1 MGDEIIKLRDGRLH
15 IFKQAGCQN
24 YFYRFFVNGKYRTRT
39 SKTSNLSLAKS
50 TAETDY
56 DSYRFNNLTADG
68 KHSHA
73 WDDAERG
80 VLASLTLEEGTRT
93 SRLTTYKVKLG
104 VLRKFFGSMSLEQIN
119 KTKAVEEYVKW
130 RRTVYQTHVHHEV
143 VTNKT
148 LRRDFDVL
156 RAILKYALREGW
168 IEKICELPILSV
180 TPKAGGWFTLAE
192 WKHLQKVARQWIER
206 SPNEK
211 EQRQREYIY
220 DYMMFLVHTGLRV
233 DEAFH
238 VRYRDISPDEKDPRF
253 CYITVRGGKLAY
265 TMKATECIGLVGA
278 VSAIE
283 RRKKTQPN
291 HKPTDLLFPTN
302 PRVKLHELL
311 VAAGLDRDERGERRT
326 AKNFRHTFIMLRLLQ
341 GVDVYKLAKNC
352 RTSVSQIERHYGSYI
367 NARMSR
373 DELTKFSDPPREK
386 GTKR

>member
-1 MGDEIIKLRDGRLH
+1 MNDEIIKLRDGRLH
-15 IFKQAGCQN
+15 IFKQPGCQN
-24 YFYRFFVNGKYRTRT
+24 FFYRFFVNGKYLTRT
-39 SKTSNLSLAKS
+39 AKTSNLSLAKS
-50 TAETDY
+50 TAETAY
-56 DSYRFNNLTADG
+56 DSYRFNNLTPDG
-68 KHSHA
+68 KFSHS

-80 VLASLTLEEGTRT
+80 VLASLELEEGTRT
-93 SRLTTYKVKLG
+93 SRVTTYKVKLG
-104 VLRKFFGSMSLEQIN
+104 VLRKFFGTMTLEQIN
-119 KTKAVEEYVKW
+119 KTKAVEDYVKW

-156 RAILKYALREGW
+156 RAILKFALREGW
-168 IEKICELPILSV
+168 IEKICELPMLSV

-192 WKHLQKVARQWIER
+192 WKHLQKVAREWIER
-206 SPNEK
+206 SSNDK
-211 EQRQREYIY
+211 ERQQREYIY

-238 VRYRDISPDEKDPRF
+238 ICYHDISPDEKDQRF

-278 VSAIE
+278 VSAID
-283 RRKKTQPN
+283 RRKKATPGY
-291 HKPTDLLFPTN
+291 KPSDLLFPTN
-302 PRVKLHELL
+302 PREKLYELL
-311 VAAGLDRDERGERRT
+311 VAAGLERDERGERRT

-373 DELTKFSDPPREK
+373 DELTKFSTPPREK
-386 GTKR
+386 GTTR

>member
-15 IFKQAGCQN
+15 IFKQTGCQN

>member
-1 MGDEIIKLRDGRLH
+1 MSDEIIKLRDGRLH
-15 IFKQAGCQN
+15 IFKQPGCQN
-24 YFYRFFVNGKYRTRT
+24 YFYRFFVNGKYLTRT
-39 SKTSNLSLAKS
+39 AKTSNLSLAKS
-50 TAETDY
+50 TAETAY
-56 DSYRFNNLTADG
+56 DSYRFNNITPGG
-68 KHSHA
+68 KFSHS

-80 VLASLTLEEGTRT
+80 VLSSLALEEGTRT
-93 SRLTTYKVKLG
+93 SRVTTYKVKLG
-104 VLRKFFGSMSLEQIN
+104 VLRKFFGAMTLEQIN
-119 KTKAVEEYVKW
+119 KTKAIEDYVKW
-130 RRTVYQTHVHHEV
+130 RRTVYRTHVHHEV

-168 IEKICELPILSV
+168 IGKICDLPMLSV

-192 WKHLQKVARQWIER
+192 WKHLQKIAREWIER
-206 SPNEK
+206 SSNDK
-211 EQRQREYIY
+211 ERHLREYIY

-238 VRYRDISPDEKDPRF
+238 VCHRDISLDEKDPRF

-283 RRKKTQPN
+283 RRRKANPEYKLS
-291 HKPTDLLFPTN
+291 DLLFPSN
-302 PRVKLHELL
+302 PREKLHELL
-311 VAAGLDRDERGERRT
+311 VAAGLERDERGERRT

-373 DELTKFSDPPREK
+373 DELTKFSTPPREK
-386 GTKR
+386 GTTR